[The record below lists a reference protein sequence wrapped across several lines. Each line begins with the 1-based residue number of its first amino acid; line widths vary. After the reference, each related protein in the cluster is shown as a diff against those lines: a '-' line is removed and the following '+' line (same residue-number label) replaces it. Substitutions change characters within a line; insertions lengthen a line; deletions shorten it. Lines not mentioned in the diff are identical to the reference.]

1 MKRLSAVLFSTIVLT
16 AAPGWA
22 QPPKPRV
29 ERVQF
34 AKGASSAEIKAQIKG
49 DADVDYVVRAA
60 AGQTLTVTLKATNT
74 RNYFNV
80 LPPGSENVAMF
91 IGDTGGDFKR
101 VLPADGD
108 YAIRVYLV
116 RAAARR
122 NEASTYTLT
131 VSITGAPLAPLPA
144 SKDAVVSGTP
154 FHATAT
160 IACVPPFASG
170 PASCEA
176 GVVRRGRDGTATV
189 EVRAPGSTLTRRILF
204 VKGSPVASDATGEL
218 TFVRKGDLTVVSI
231 APDERYEIVDAF
243 IIGG

>member
-1 MKRLSAVLFSTIVLT
+1 MRFATAVVFSTLIL
-16 AAPGWA
+16 APAFSHA

-34 AKGASSAEIKAQIKG
+34 AKGASSAVIKAQIKG
-49 DADVDYVVRAA
+49 GADVDYVVRAA
-60 AGQTLTVTLKATNT
+60 AGQTLTVTFKGTNRSNT
-74 RNYFNV
+74 FNV
-80 LPPGSENVAMF
+80 LPPGSDDVAMF
-91 IGDTGGDFKR
+91 VGDAGGDFKR

-108 YAIRVYLV
+108 YAIRVYLN

-122 NEASTYTLT
+122 NETGSYTLT

-144 SKDAVVSGTP
+144 AKDARVSGTP

-160 IACVPPFASG
+160 VACVPPFASER
-170 PASCEA
+170 ASCEA

-189 EVRAPGSTLTRRILF
+189 EIHAPGSTLVRRILF
-204 VKGSPVASDATGEL
+204 VKGSPVASDAAGEM
-218 TFVRKGDLTVVSI
+218 TFTRKDDLVVVSI